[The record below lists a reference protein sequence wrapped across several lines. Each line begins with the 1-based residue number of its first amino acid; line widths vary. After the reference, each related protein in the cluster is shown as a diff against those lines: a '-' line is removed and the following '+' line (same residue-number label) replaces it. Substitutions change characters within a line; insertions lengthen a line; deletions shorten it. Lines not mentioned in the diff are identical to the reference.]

1 MTISDP
7 DLGAGAGLA
16 GSGRDPIPGMYGPI
30 VLTLEEG
37 EKPLVKPSE
46 PSDGALLTGS
56 SQGIL
61 PLSFPLH

>member
-1 MTISDP
+1 
-7 DLGAGAGLA
+7 
-16 GSGRDPIPGMYGPI
+16 MYGPI
-30 VLTLEEG
+30 VLALEEG